1 VLLNSVVNKLA
12 IADSLIVDSF
22 GEEFVEVEVVFNE
35 EADVAR
41 LELKGLVAKNFRVG
55 ENVEVKRT

>member
-1 VLLNSVVNKLA
+1 MLLHSVVNKLA

-22 GEEFVEVEVVFNE
+22 GEELVEVEVVLYE

-41 LELKGLVAKNFRVG
+41 LELESLVAQDFRVR